1 MSLLERLKDALIELD
16 EERTLELTNQALVE
30 GTRSL
35 MLLQLCDQAM
45 RVVGERYER
54 REYYLSGLILAGEIF
69 REVLDMAQPGLET
82 ELSGEESGRVLL
94 GTVAG
99 DIHDIGKNIVAT
111 ALRSFGFIVEDLGVD
126 VAPTRF
132 LECAREFGPDVV
144 GLSGLVT
151 SSYQSMKETVSLLR
165 RGEEE
170 AGAGTHVPV
179 VIGGG
184 LIDEEVRRYVGA
196 DSWTTDAMEGVR
208 ICQRL
213 AQAGPADASR
223 NADM

>member
-1 MSLLERLKDALIELD
+1 MKEALIELE
-16 EERTLELTNQALVE
+16 EERTLELTREALAE
-30 GTRSL
+30 GTQSL
-35 MLLQLCDQAM
+35 VLLQACEQAM

-54 REYYLSGLILAGEIF
+54 HEYYLSGLILAGEIF
-69 REVLDMAQPGLET
+69 REVLELVQPGLEA
-82 ELSGEESGRVLL
+82 ELHGEESGRVLL

-111 ALRSFGFIVEDLGVD
+111 ALRSFGFTVDDLGVD
-126 VAPTRF
+126 VPPARF
-132 LECAREFGPDVV
+132 LELVIATRPDVV

-151 SSYQSMKETVSLLR
+151 ASYQSMKDTVRLLR
-165 RGEEE
+165 GAE
-170 AGAGTHVPV
+170 ADAAMHVPV

-184 LIDEEVRRYVGA
+184 LIDEEVRRFVGA

-213 AQAGPADASR
+213 TRVD
-223 NADM
+223 

>member
-1 MSLLERLKDALIELD
+1 MSRLERLKEALIEL
-16 EERTLELTNQALVE
+16 EEDRALELTREARAE

-35 MLLQLCDQAM
+35 TLLQVGEGAM

-54 REYYLSGLILAGEIF
+54 HEYYLSGLILAGEIF
-69 REVLDMAQPGLET
+69 REVLEMVQPGLEA
-82 ELSGEESGRVLL
+82 ELSGEGSGRVLL
-94 GTVAG
+94 GTVGG

-111 ALRSFGFIVEDLGVD
+111 ALRSFGFTVEDLGVD
-126 VAPTRF
+126 VAPARF
-132 LECAREFGPDVV
+132 LERALDFGPDVV

-151 SSYQSMKETVSLLR
+151 SSYQSMKDTVELLR
-165 RGEEE
+165 RHEAE
-170 AGAGTHVPV
+170 AGGHVPV

-213 AQAGPADASR
+213 TEAH
-223 NADM
+223 